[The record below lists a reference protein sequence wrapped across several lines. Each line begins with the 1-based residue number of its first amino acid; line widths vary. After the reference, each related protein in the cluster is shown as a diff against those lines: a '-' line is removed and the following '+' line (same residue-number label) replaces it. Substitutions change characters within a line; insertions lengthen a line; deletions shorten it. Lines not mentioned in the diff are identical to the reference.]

1 MAGFV
6 AGARVQLQN
15 IVTQPELNGQYGELV
30 SEASQE
36 GRWKV
41 RVDGREKK
49 LALKPENLR
58 VIEEEEEVAAAPEI
72 VGVKCK
78 GGADR
83 VAVVLRQQGPQLEV
97 EYEDGEKAWVGAAD
111 AAPLVAAEDDTVPT
125 EFLYC
130 RVRAKV
136 PRSSAYREGSVEDIR
151 LDPAGRPRL
160 LVSFERLPSAWL
172 RLDQLRAAEGEAVP
186 MASTPAEKPL
196 AKPSS
201 QAGGRK
207 KGASKADDVPGGG
220 GGSGGG
226 GGGGGAGKAVASAG
240 KGKAG
245 KARPME
251 AETTAP
257 GEKRRRKQPA
267 PPPAAAA
274 AAEGAEG
281 APAAAPRPRA
291 QGGTGARPKPG
302 AAGSSADDAWEAALD
317 AMQPREEEP

>member
-130 RVRAKV
+130 LVRAKV
-136 PRSSAYREGSVEDIR
+136 PCLAGLHARTIRELGWV
-151 LDPAGRPRL
+151 
-160 LVSFERLPSAWL
+160 
-172 RLDQLRAAEGEAVP
+172 
-186 MASTPAEKPL
+186 
-196 AKPSS
+196 
-201 QAGGRK
+201 
-207 KGASKADDVPGGG
+207 
-220 GGSGGG
+220 
-226 GGGGGAGKAVASAG
+226 
-240 KGKAG
+240 
-245 KARPME
+245 
-251 AETTAP
+251 
-257 GEKRRRKQPA
+257 
-267 PPPAAAA
+267 PAA
-274 AAEGAEG
+274 
-281 APAAAPRPRA
+281 
-291 QGGTGARPKPG
+291 QT
-302 AAGSSADDAWEAALD
+302 
-317 AMQPREEEP
+317 AMRWTHRR